1 MRQINIKLPQAKRYK
16 KMIDKICDDLTNKIK
31 KKLPD
36 IDDER
41 AEVINYG
48 IHLLIGE
55 IPKTFIFIVI
65 AFLLGVLKEF
75 FITVLVVFPYRAFSG
90 GFHLKT
96 HLGCIVGTS
105 IMYCGIPLAS
115 KYILLNELSKYII
128 FALVWIFGMIMCYLY
143 APADTENV
151 PILRKKERKIKQI
164 ISYIILTI
172 TLLIGIFINQPIIS
186 NIILLGMLVQS
197 MMISRLAYKITNN
210 KYGHEVYA
218 QTNQ

>member
-1 MRQINIKLPQAKRYK
+1 
-16 KMIDKICDDLTNKIK
+16 MIDKICDSLTNKIK
-31 KKLPD
+31 TKLPD

-55 IPKTFIFIVI
+55 IPKTFIFIAI
-65 AFLLGVLKEF
+65 AAILGVLKEF
-75 FITVLVVFPYRAFSG
+75 FITMLVIFPYRAFSG

-96 HLGCIVGTS
+96 HFGCILCTS
-105 IMYCGIPLAS
+105 LYYCGIAYSSRLFVIGTEM
-115 KYILLNELSKYII
+115 KYLLIGLIW
-128 FALVWIFGMIMCYLY
+128 ALGMIMCKLY

-172 TLLIGIFINQPIIS
+172 TLFIGIFIKNPVVS
-186 NIILLGMLVQS
+186 NIILLGMLIQS
-197 MMISRLAYKITNN
+197 MMISRLAYTITNN
-210 KYGHEVYA
+210 KYGHEVYT